1 MKRFFE
7 IKSEELLDMS
17 RAMTCSRLK
26 NIRRSYKLTQ
36 VDFAKLL
43 NISFHT
49 YKNWEIGHRNPCT
62 SAVALL
68 NLAEKNPVV
77 FLKKQ
82 KKYLNTITFAN

>member
-7 IKSEELLDMS
+7 IKSEELLAQS
-17 RAMTCSRLK
+17 REMTCSRLK
-26 NIRRSYKLTQ
+26 SIRRFYRLTQ
-36 VDFAKLL
+36 EDFAKLL

-68 NLAEKNPVV
+68 ILAEKNPRI

-82 KKYLNTITFAN
+82 NRHLKV